1 VRQVFIAPLTL
12 LYVSLSGALGL
23 LESSGTVSG
32 QDVINISTVLPC
44 ARAVVQVLSKVSSV
58 AQTGVTAP
66 GFSGILAALEV
77 NRQQHQRHSFFAKVV
92 VVVTLVV

>member
-44 ARAVVQVLSKVSSV
+44 VRVLLCKCCPRCRVLLKQV
-58 AQTGVTAP
+58 
-66 GFSGILAALEV
+66 
-77 NRQQHQRHSFFAKVV
+77 
-92 VVVTLVV
+92 